1 MMRGDC
7 PGNTRAEPQVD
18 QAMSI
23 VRRNI
28 IANVAGRGCS
38 ALLSL
43 VVIPIYIHFLGIE
56 AYGLIGFFLSLMAV
70 LSLLDLGL
78 GTALNRQFAQ
88 YSAQSG
94 RAQEMRDL
102 LRTLEII
109 YWLIGIAIG
118 TMMAALAPVIAAY
131 WIKPQLLTADTVM
144 QALAMMGIAVAFQ
157 WPRALYA
164 GGLMGMQRQVA
175 FNLLSSITGTVNGI
189 GGVLVVWLVSPT
201 IQALVAWSMTI
212 SLVDTLLTGLLL
224 WRSLPK
230 GCERPAFNRQLLADI
245 WRFAAG
251 MTGIS
256 ITSVIQT
263 QLDKMIL
270 VKVLPLDAFGYY
282 SLAWRLAEGLRYL
295 VGPISAAFFPRF
307 SQSLLIENPRDLAR
321 LYHRGC
327 QLISVVVLPLAVVL
341 MLFPYE
347 LLLLWT
353 RDRSIAEN
361 AHLVLSLLT
370 AGAVLNALA
379 SLPYSLQ
386 IASGWTQLSLIVNT
400 VSVVLLA
407 PLIYFMS
414 VKYGGVG
421 AAIVWVIFNAFYV
434 LVGLY
439 LMHRRL
445 LRGEL
450 LRWYRVDV
458 GQPLLAAAAVAGVW
472 KWLMPFSDTVWS
484 SLLSLTLVSA
494 ATLAAAIVAAPE
506 IRTLAMRWLTDR

>member
-1 MMRGDC
+1 
-7 PGNTRAEPQVD
+7 
-18 QAMSI
+18 MSI
-23 VRRNI
+23 VRPNI
-28 IANVAGRGCS
+28 IANVAGRGWS

-43 VVIPIYIHFLGIE
+43 AVIPVYIHFLGIE

-94 RAQEMRDL
+94 KAQEMRDL

-118 TMMAALAPVIAAY
+118 TTIASLASVVATS
-131 WIKPQLLTADTVM
+131 WIKPQHLTLETVT
-144 QALAMMGIAVAFQ
+144 QALVMMGIAVAFQ

-164 GGLMGMQRQVA
+164 GGLMGVQRQVA
-175 FNLLSSITGTVNGI
+175 FNLLSSITGTMNSL
-189 GGVLVVWLVSPT
+189 GGVLIVWLVSPT
-201 IQALVAWSMTI
+201 IQAFIAWSMAVG
-212 SLVDTLLTGLLL
+212 LVDTLLTGLLL
-224 WRSLPK
+224 WRSLPMASA
-230 GCERPAFNRQLLADI
+230 RPAFNRYLLAGI

-282 SLAWRLAEGLRYL
+282 SVAWRVAEGVRYL

-307 SQSLLIENPRDLAR
+307 SQFLLIDDQQELTRF
-321 LYHRGC
+321 YHRGC
-327 QLISVVVLPLAVVL
+327 QLIAVVVLPLAAVL
-341 MLFPYE
+341 VLFSYE

-353 RDRSIAEN
+353 QDRLIAEN
-361 AHLVLSLLT
+361 SYLVLSLLT
-370 AGAVLNALA
+370 AGAALNALA
-379 SLPYSLQ
+379 GLPYALQ
-386 IASGWTQLSLIVNT
+386 LASGWTQLSLIFNT
-400 VSVVLLA
+400 VSTLLLA

-421 AAIVWVIFNAFYV
+421 AAIVWVISNALYV

-450 LRWYRVDV
+450 LRWYRLDI
-458 GQPLLAAAAVAGVW
+458 GQPLLAAVAVAGVW
-472 KWLMPFSDTVWS
+472 KWLMPFSETVWS
-484 SLLSLTLVSA
+484 SLPNLILVSA
-494 ATLAAAIVAAPE
+494 ATFAAAIVAAPE
-506 IRTLAMRWLTDR
+506 IRTLALRWLTPIPRSMK